1 MSLISRIEVT
11 NYLTEGLNPNRRF
24 VDWNPM
30 LTGITLRMDGG
41 KSVLINMQNGGGKT
55 SLVEIFLYV
64 LSREPRLL
72 KLIREKAA
80 PKGRGFTHA
89 RIEFRSPPEDNYS
102 APGLLE
108 IDPLNMPGETQVI
121 GVALTDDVD
130 ASPIFYS
137 YSGTLEDSP
146 CYKFDGKSIAP
157 IADGEFIAGTKAMRG
172 CKWNKFSSRREW
184 EDHIRLFLP
193 IEVIRRNV
201 IYQLKG
207 SDDQNASFLNL
218 TPRGG
223 EAYDSA
229 FFRSVVAPDLLSNLL
244 STFSK
249 EDESAVEDTLFE
261 SLSAI
266 VSSEREIK
274 IKNQRLA
281 IREDG
286 ISRLQPVL
294 AAGRHA
300 EALKIDLDSAL
311 RDLRKDSAFL
321 RHFGTQES
329 KSAMPGI
336 PRKPFISAEVDKRV
350 YSALKGMVITPDDG
364 IILLDR
370 ALSDLIGIEVSKL
383 NEAAGRKGISAISS
397 KAQVIDFACDFG
409 FSTTGSI
416 GGGHYRKGY
425 TRESAAL
432 LPEVT
437 QGMTGAHT
445 TGLQEVLSLAFE
457 IAETQIDTNPA
468 SHNVR
473 LLVAQRRQLANEVKA
488 DEATRDELK
497 LVIEGLNTQLKDRQ
511 ENEGAWEDFIK
522 LGHLFPE
529 ELRQTPMEAEKW
541 HQQRESDISNEINAR
556 GIRLGSLRDAWRNYS
571 AVMEQCG
578 LHGIE
583 LARSEH
589 DELSA
594 TVIRLRSEDIRINR
608 ARQEANAILF
618 STQKSLTSFNQAA
631 ALANKKKD
639 AFNVLAPGYQ
649 RFLNVFKD
657 ADPTTINPVK
667 DLEKASKALN
677 DKRLEIG
684 LTETEEGQLRALKS
698 QAQTFHEIFGH
709 NADPETCDPVQ
720 EQRIWLERDS
730 VARQELVALAPLK
743 EALDRFLEL
752 HPGANPAQWVTTA
765 DSTRERFQANEREQ
779 VKLQNELK
787 QEITAIE
794 QMRTVEDGAFVKAWA
809 VLSSQNLGA
818 NRLHE
823 VVLAV
828 DLPVDHRANALSALS
843 GLLAA
848 PVFDSIEA
856 MQLAANAL
864 KEAGVSVPMLL
875 KSALIEALNCDI
887 ESHGHVRL
895 FGFIGGN
902 YSRQVRILLDP
913 DYAKSESQRLN
924 DALATCI
931 IELDQLKL
939 LLVDVSPTSSTYQDA
954 RQAAEA
960 QRKGVDQKY
969 ADATALAEEAER
981 QISRL
986 EQQVNPAA
994 WEVLHSAKQ
1003 FAQRGGLNRLSK
1015 LSQTLAQLKSELTP
1029 LEEAELAA
1037 TELASRENLNAIDDA
1052 VKYLSM
1058 GGTSAHD
1065 DVVKAA
1071 TDADEAVEIEAGK
1084 LKETQLTSEDLTD
1097 QKAILD
1103 RKAQE
1108 FEQGRKPDRITQL
1121 RHAIDFSERGE
1132 DVIFMTNFAA
1142 DHSDLLREQNELK
1155 PAARIQYKR
1164 AEAFKANQDKSDQ
1177 DLRKEVDERVQK
1189 VGIIEGKI
1197 NECKK
1202 HIAAIN
1208 NAEIPDWKR
1217 LARDIHELAYEVGS
1231 RAAQL
1236 KGVAVQST
1244 ELEEGQ
1250 APAEAHAAYAQTA
1263 ALRSTLQEREPRLS
1277 TQLRE
1282 QIIAVTDLMQS
1293 ITIKEGLT
1301 KHAQIQRQ
1309 YLDASE
1315 KYLQLNLAFCE
1326 EARSAFGTAHAAF
1339 NALEVEEISKA
1350 KPSTMN
1356 ALANL
1361 FIRLQESLIKER
1373 DDAQKIILIAKGT
1386 NEETLHQL
1394 SRLITSAEDN
1404 LRILNKVMARY
1415 PGGRFFIEAQITK
1428 DEQIKF
1434 ILNELKHEVERANED
1449 AKRTSMR
1456 RTNETQLKR
1465 ILRDK
1470 IIECVFTNTKVDF
1483 VNSGIW
1489 SGKQSPVSEKLSTGQ
1504 KIALEFMWIVRQAEY
1519 EIERGLTE
1527 LSSKQAAKTRAQSH
1541 RVIFIDGI
1549 FSTLSDRK
1557 IIKEALNGL
1566 RDLGGNFQIIGL
1578 LHSPTW
1584 VNDFTV
1590 FPIYHV
1596 GKKLSNTV
1604 GDSLVSFRE
1613 AGRDPGTVG
1622 FHSTITQSTATMS

>member
-529 ELRQTPMEAEKW
+529 ELR
-541 HQQRESDISNEINAR
+541 
-556 GIRLGSLRDAWRNYS
+556 
-571 AVMEQCG
+571 
-578 LHGIE
+578 
-583 LARSEH
+583 
-589 DELSA
+589 
-594 TVIRLRSEDIRINR
+594 
-608 ARQEANAILF
+608 
-618 STQKSLTSFNQAA
+618 
-631 ALANKKKD
+631 
-639 AFNVLAPGYQ
+639 
-649 RFLNVFKD
+649 
-657 ADPTTINPVK
+657 
-667 DLEKASKALN
+667 
-677 DKRLEIG
+677 KR
-684 LTETEEGQLRALKS
+684 
-698 QAQTFHEIFGH
+698 
-709 NADPETCDPVQ
+709 
-720 EQRIWLERDS
+720 
-730 VARQELVALAPLK
+730 
-743 EALDRFLEL
+743 
-752 HPGANPAQWVTTA
+752 PA
-765 DSTRERFQANEREQ
+765 
-779 VKLQNELK
+779 
-787 QEITAIE
+787 
-794 QMRTVEDGAFVKAWA
+794 M
-809 VLSSQNLGA
+809 SS
-818 NRLHE
+818 
-823 VVLAV
+823 
-828 DLPVDHRANALSALS
+828 
-843 GLLAA
+843 
-848 PVFDSIEA
+848 
-856 MQLAANAL
+856 
-864 KEAGVSVPMLL
+864 
-875 KSALIEALNCDI
+875 
-887 ESHGHVRL
+887 
-895 FGFIGGN
+895 
-902 YSRQVRILLDP
+902 
-913 DYAKSESQRLN
+913 
-924 DALATCI
+924 
-931 IELDQLKL
+931 
-939 LLVDVSPTSSTYQDA
+939 
-954 RQAAEA
+954 
-960 QRKGVDQKY
+960 
-969 ADATALAEEAER
+969 
-981 QISRL
+981 
-986 EQQVNPAA
+986 
-994 WEVLHSAKQ
+994 
-1003 FAQRGGLNRLSK
+1003 
-1015 LSQTLAQLKSELTP
+1015 
-1029 LEEAELAA
+1029 
-1037 TELASRENLNAIDDA
+1037 
-1052 VKYLSM
+1052 
-1058 GGTSAHD
+1058 
-1065 DVVKAA
+1065 
-1071 TDADEAVEIEAGK
+1071 
-1084 LKETQLTSEDLTD
+1084 
-1097 QKAILD
+1097 
-1103 RKAQE
+1103 
-1108 FEQGRKPDRITQL
+1108 
-1121 RHAIDFSERGE
+1121 
-1132 DVIFMTNFAA
+1132 
-1142 DHSDLLREQNELK
+1142 
-1155 PAARIQYKR
+1155 
-1164 AEAFKANQDKSDQ
+1164 
-1177 DLRKEVDERVQK
+1177 
-1189 VGIIEGKI
+1189 
-1197 NECKK
+1197 
-1202 HIAAIN
+1202 
-1208 NAEIPDWKR
+1208 
-1217 LARDIHELAYEVGS
+1217 
-1231 RAAQL
+1231 
-1236 KGVAVQST
+1236 
-1244 ELEEGQ
+1244 
-1250 APAEAHAAYAQTA
+1250 
-1263 ALRSTLQEREPRLS
+1263 
-1277 TQLRE
+1277 
-1282 QIIAVTDLMQS
+1282 
-1293 ITIKEGLT
+1293 
-1301 KHAQIQRQ
+1301 
-1309 YLDASE
+1309 
-1315 KYLQLNLAFCE
+1315 
-1326 EARSAFGTAHAAF
+1326 
-1339 NALEVEEISKA
+1339 
-1350 KPSTMN
+1350 
-1356 ALANL
+1356 
-1361 FIRLQESLIKER
+1361 
-1373 DDAQKIILIAKGT
+1373 
-1386 NEETLHQL
+1386 
-1394 SRLITSAEDN
+1394 
-1404 LRILNKVMARY
+1404 
-1415 PGGRFFIEAQITK
+1415 
-1428 DEQIKF
+1428 
-1434 ILNELKHEVERANED
+1434 
-1449 AKRTSMR
+1449 
-1456 RTNETQLKR
+1456 
-1465 ILRDK
+1465 
-1470 IIECVFTNTKVDF
+1470 
-1483 VNSGIW
+1483 
-1489 SGKQSPVSEKLSTGQ
+1489 
-1504 KIALEFMWIVRQAEY
+1504 
-1519 EIERGLTE
+1519 
-1527 LSSKQAAKTRAQSH
+1527 
-1541 RVIFIDGI
+1541 
-1549 FSTLSDRK
+1549 
-1557 IIKEALNGL
+1557 
-1566 RDLGGNFQIIGL
+1566 
-1578 LHSPTW
+1578 
-1584 VNDFTV
+1584 
-1590 FPIYHV
+1590 
-1596 GKKLSNTV
+1596 
-1604 GDSLVSFRE
+1604 
-1613 AGRDPGTVG
+1613 
-1622 FHSTITQSTATMS
+1622 